1 MTEKEVIELNE
12 WLQAKGQTMSIEDL
26 VIMLKSSNELEG
38 KFSNI
43 FLTKFIFSHETLTP
57 CKKEQPLIKISRNA
71 PEHTGVHRPSAVRTG
86 QEFCIKGCHRHFQRF
101 IA

>member
-38 KFSNI
+38 KSINI
-43 FLTKFIFSHETLTP
+43 FL
-57 CKKEQPLIKISRNA
+57 ISINL
-71 PEHTGVHRPSAVRTG
+71 
-86 QEFCIKGCHRHFQRF
+86 
-101 IA
+101 